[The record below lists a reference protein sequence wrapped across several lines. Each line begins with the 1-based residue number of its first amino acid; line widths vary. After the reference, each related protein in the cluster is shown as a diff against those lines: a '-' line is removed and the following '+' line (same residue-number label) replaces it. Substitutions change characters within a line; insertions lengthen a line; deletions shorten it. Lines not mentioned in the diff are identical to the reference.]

1 MIIIPLIPMAAPRP
15 RFSKFGTYND
25 KKYTTYKQALLVSA
39 RSQDKSY
46 FNGATKLEVTFYM
59 PIPAS
64 LSKVK
69 QKALNGEFHI
79 KRPDTDNLLKS
90 VKDSLNGI
98 FYKDDSQICD
108 VVAKKI
114 YSTYPRTE
122 IILKEIK

>member
-69 QKALNGEFHI
+69 QKALNGEFH
-79 KRPDTDNLLKS
+79 
-90 VKDSLNGI
+90 
-98 FYKDDSQICD
+98 
-108 VVAKKI
+108 
-114 YSTYPRTE
+114 STYPRTE

>member
-25 KKYTTYKQALLVSA
+25 KKYTVYKQALLVSA

-114 YSTYPRTE
+114 YSTHPRTE

>member
-1 MIIIPLIPMAAPRP
+1 MAAPRP

-25 KKYTTYKQALLVSA
+25 KKYTVYKQALLVSA

-114 YSTYPRTE
+114 YSTHPRTE